1 MKKKVSSILLLL
13 AFMANGVLPAL
24 AQSDS
29 RDFRPSWYAGIGG
42 GKCLGQATFR
52 SVTESTSHVGSMFS
66 IFGGYQ
72 FSRLISAETLV
83 TMGRQLQ
90 TSLDCDPFWM
100 TTDGESYYAP
110 VLGREGYSYSDLTA
124 NTSWTRLAVQGNF
137 DLLSLL
143 VAPTVQ
149 WSVTL
154 SPQLSAV
161 TTLTEHSTDTYS
173 REYDRQWHL
182 GLGGQG
188 AVGYRIVPNVGV
200 QLYGGITCMTGD
212 RFDNIPKR
220 YHKSNFI
227 YEFGLK
233 VSCYFFKN

>member
-1 MKKKVSSILLLL
+1 MKKKILSIMLLL
-13 AFMANGVLPAL
+13 AFMANGIQPAV
-24 AQSDS
+24 AQSDKL
-29 RDFRPSWYAGIGG
+29 DFQPCWYAGIGG

-52 SVTESTSHVGSMFS
+52 SITETDSHVGSMFC

-72 FSRLISAETLV
+72 FSRLISAEALV
-83 TMGRQLQ
+83 TMGRQTQ
-90 TSLDCDPFWM
+90 TSLDCDPFWLA
-100 TTDGESYYAP
+100 TDGQRTFAPILGKQGNYY
-110 VLGREGYSYSDLTA
+110 RDLEA
-124 NTSWTRLAVQGNF
+124 ITSWTRLAVQGNF

-143 VAPTVQ
+143 VGPTVP

-173 REYDRQWHL
+173 HEFDRQWHL

-188 AVGYRIVPNVGV
+188 AVGYRIVPNVGL

-212 RFDNIPKR
+212 RFDNIPEHC
-220 YHKSNFI
+220 HKSNFI

-233 VSCYFFKN
+233 ASCYLIR